1 MRLPRYNKAIVA
13 VFCLATTLTAS
24 ASPAAD
30 LSGHVVVPYQSAKF
44 MPLMGGPTEIAVLSG
59 NPQTGPSSIL
69 LRFPPKYPGAMH
81 SHTAGYHAIVIEGAS
96 KYWTENSDAA
106 SEPRRVLAEFGVSL
120 PDSTAIR
127 VWDSTAEIR
136 YLVLPMRPPETADLD
151 EVALCDWVSRDC
163 MIGMGLPRA
172 PK

>member
-69 LRFPPKYPGAMH
+69 LGSGLITRIGQ
-81 SHTAGYHAIVIEGAS
+81 
-96 KYWTENSDAA
+96 W
-106 SEPRRVLAEFGVSL
+106 PRERLQ
-120 PDSTAIR
+120 T
-127 VWDSTAEIR
+127 
-136 YLVLPMRPPETADLD
+136 
-151 EVALCDWVSRDC
+151 
-163 MIGMGLPRA
+163 
-172 PK
+172 

>member
-1 MRLPRYNKAIVA
+1 MRLPCYNKAIVA

-69 LRFPPKYPGAMH
+69 LRFPPKYSGAMH
-81 SHTAGYHAIVIEGAS
+81 SHTAGYHAIVIAGAS
-96 KYWTENSDAA
+96 KHWTKNSDAA
-106 SEPRRVLAEFGVSL
+106 SAPLQTPGDYWFQAGDQVHQDSFPSDEITTVFLRFEGPVDFFLAE
-120 PDSTAIR
+120 
-127 VWDSTAEIR
+127 
-136 YLVLPMRPPETADLD
+136 
-151 EVALCDWVSRDC
+151 
-163 MIGMGLPRA
+163 
-172 PK
+172 K